1 MNDTRQEERALI
13 AETCE
18 RLFADH
24 LDAEVFCAAEA
35 GTWPDVLWNAIAQA
49 GLDRILVPEGHGGS
63 GLGWEDAQVVL
74 HAAGRHGLPVPLA
87 ETMAA
92 GWLLAQAGLDV
103 PDGVLT
109 LADDVERVP
118 WGADAGH
125 AVLADADGVQCVP
138 VADLQVRRDRNIG
151 RDARDAY
158 GGAEDSATAL
168 NFPIRLAG
176 ALARSCQ
183 MAGAVEA
190 VLDLCVGYV
199 NDRVQF
205 GRPIGKLQAIQQQ
218 LAVVAGEV
226 AAAQTA
232 ARAAC
237 RAVDGAGLSPD
248 GLHAVAVAKIRTGEA
263 AGKAAAVAHQVHGAI
278 GFTEEYSLHHLTR
291 RLWSWRSEF
300 GTENKW
306 SQVLGRIVAARGAD
320 SLWPDLTAR
329 G

>member
-1 MNDTRQEERALI
+1 MNDERALI

-18 RLFADH
+18 RLFADN
-24 LDAEVFCAAEA
+24 LDADVYRATEA
-35 GTWPDVLWNAIAQA
+35 GEWPAALWDVIAEA
-49 GLDRILVPEGHGGS
+49 GLDRMLVPEDKGGS

-74 HAAGRHGLPVPLA
+74 HAAGRHALPVPLA

-92 GWLLAQAGLDV
+92 GWLLGKADLDV
-103 PDGVLT
+103 PGGVLT
-109 LADDVERVP
+109 LADDVGRVP

-138 VADLQVRRDRNIG
+138 VADLLVQRDRNIG

-158 GGAEDSATAL
+158 GVAEDSATAL

-176 ALARSCQ
+176 GLVRSCQ

-190 VLDLCVGYV
+190 VLDLCVGYA

-205 GRPIGKLQAIQQQ
+205 GRPIGKFQAIQQQ

-226 AAAQTA
+226 AAAQSA

-237 RAVDGAGLSPD
+237 RAVDRVGLAPD

-306 SQVLGRIVAARGAD
+306 SQVLGRIVSARGAER
-320 SLWPDLTAR
+320 LWPDLTGR